1 MTVDAVAVFC
11 LREYALWLCENAEK
25 ECPNVSDN
33 KLTNRKQNARIES
46 VNTEVSKRGVEMKS
60 NLVVKLIEAH
70 SSGSEDAFKH
80 ALNNLADDEEKK
92 GNASTALLLRN
103 AYVYDK
109 KRPVSYAD
117 SPLSE
122 MSFSA
127 QTAIPTPKDRDSTLE
142 LLEILTPKIKLSD
155 VALPEKTVQVLKQT
169 VAEQKS
175 MQQLI
180 DKGVVPANRL
190 LFCGPPGCG
199 KTLTAN
205 ALAGELEIPI
215 AYVKLDGLVSSY
227 LGQTGT
233 NIRKIFDYVKN
244 KRIML
249 FLDEFDAIA
258 KKRDDSNELGEL
270 KRVVTTLLQNMDA
283 MPANVFLVAATNH
296 HHLLDPAI
304 WRRFNSSILLEL
316 PNLDQR
322 IQMIERFFADKMPD
336 FLVDFKTLTIL
347 SEGMSGAEIQG
358 FLLSLAKY
366 CVLENI
372 SGSISQKEIAEIWLQ
387 QNTLFVSENSDDYI
401 KALYKLKKNGIA
413 LRTLEEITGIPKSTL
428 DYRFKKEGMNDE

>member
-1 MTVDAVAVFC
+1 
-11 LREYALWLCENAEK
+11 
-25 ECPNVSDN
+25 
-33 KLTNRKQNARIES
+33 
-46 VNTEVSKRGVEMKS
+46 MKS
-60 NLVVKLIEAH
+60 GLVVKLIEAH
-70 SSGSEDAFKH
+70 SSSSEDAFKI
-80 ALNNLADDEEKK
+80 ALNNLADDEDKK
-92 GNASTALLLRN
+92 GNATTASLLRN
-103 AYVYDK
+103 AYTYDK
-109 KRPVSYAD
+109 KRSPAYNA

-122 MSFSA
+122 MSFST
-127 QTAIPTPKDRDSTLE
+127 QSVVPMPKDKDSTLD
-142 LLEILTPKIKLSD
+142 LLEVLTPKIKLSD
-155 VALPEKTVQVLKQT
+155 VALPEKTVQVLKQV

-175 MQQLI
+175 VEQLA
-180 DKGVVPANRL
+180 DRGVVPANRL

-205 ALAGELEIPI
+205 ALAGELDMPI

-233 NIRKIFDYVKN
+233 NIRKIFDFVKN

-283 MPANVFLVAATNH
+283 MPSNVFLVAATNH

-316 PNLDQR
+316 PNLEQR
-322 IQMIERFFADKMPD
+322 TQMINRFCSDKLSD
-336 FLVDFKTLTIL
+336 YSIDHKTLVIL
-347 SEGMSGAEIQG
+347 TDGMSGAEIQS
-358 FLLSLAKY
+358 FMLSLAKY
-366 CVLENI
+366 CVLENKK
-372 SGSISQKEIAEIWLQ
+372 GSVTQKEIAEIWLQ
-387 QNTLFVSENSDDYI
+387 QNTLFVSENSEDFM
-401 KALYKLKKNGIA
+401 KALFRLKKNGIS
-413 LRTLEEITGIPKSTL
+413 LRTLEEITSIPKSTL

>member
-1 MTVDAVAVFC
+1 MILF
-11 LREYALWLCENAEK
+11 NSI
-25 ECPNVSDN
+25 NN
-33 KLTNRKQNARIES
+33 S
-46 VNTEVSKRGVEMKS
+46 VPKRGVNMKS
-60 NLVVKLIEAH
+60 SLVVKLIEAH
-70 SSGSEDAFKH
+70 SSGSEDAFKN
-80 ALNNLADDEEKK
+80 ALNILADDEEKK
-92 GNASTALLLRN
+92 GNLNTSSSLRK

-109 KRPVSYAD
+109 KRSATYSD

-122 MSFSA
+122 MSFTV
-127 QTAIPTPKDRDSTLE
+127 QNAIPMPKDKDSTLE
-142 LLEILTPKIKLSD
+142 LLEILTPKITLSD
-155 VALPEKTVQVLKQT
+155 VALPEKTLQAVRQI

-175 MQQLI
+175 VEKLI
-180 DKGVVPANRL
+180 DRGIAPANRL

-205 ALAGELEIPI
+205 ALAGELQIPV

-233 NIRKIFDYVKN
+233 NIRKIFDFVKN

-283 MPANVFLVAATNH
+283 MPSNVFLVAATNH

-316 PNLDQR
+316 PNVEQR
-322 IQMIERFFADKMPD
+322 TQIIERFYSEKLSEYDID
-336 FLVDFKTLTIL
+336 IKTLTIL
-347 SEGMSGAEIQG
+347 SEGMSGAEVQS
-358 FLLSLAKY
+358 FMQSLAKY
-366 CVLENI
+366 CVLENVNKVV
-372 SGSISQKEIAEIWLQ
+372 SQKEIAEIWLQ
-387 QNTLFVSENSDDYI
+387 QNTLFVSENSDDFM
-401 KALYKLKKNGIA
+401 KALYKLKKNGIS
-413 LRTLEEITGIPKSTL
+413 LRTLEEITSIPKSTL
-428 DYRFKKEGMNDE
+428 DYRFKKEELNDE